1 VRLAIIPARGGSK
14 RIPRKNIRAFEGR
27 PIIDYSIAAS
37 RASGL
42 FDRIVVSTDDAEI
55 AEVAR
60 RSGADVPFVR
70 PAALADDHAATVPV
84 VRHAIDWCAEHG
96 TPADEVCCVYATAP
110 FVTAAE
116 LRAAHE
122 LLSAGIDF
130 VFTAARF
137 HFPPQRGLLVD
148 ANGLVRPL
156 LPEAIA
162 KRSQDLPPVLHDAG
176 QFYWGTAAAWQRHEL
191 IFCARAR
198 AYELPAERV
207 QDIDTADDW
216 ARAEGLYR
224 RWKERACASPSA

>member
-116 LRAAHE
+116 LRSAHE